1 MIHNLNIITR
11 CTRPNNL
18 VTVRDSVFSNLNENI
33 NVTWHVVFDTAP
45 LKDIDAEL
53 LSTLSNESTKLH
65 FVKAG
70 DGGLLYP
77 QTTELMR
84 GFENRNEWFY
94 FLDDDNILHEDFY
107 QHTSNFLG
115 EEGIEMHI
123 VSQWVNGRD
132 FTRLDI
138 REATPENTGFQ
149 KTDIAQII
157 FKRSLLDTF
166 EFGSSYAADG
176 HFIQAVYDSGS
187 NVINWHNI
195 VLSHYN
201 FLEKQASP
209 KVPKVLYIGEGQP
222 DLRSVQYLDYE
233 ADELNVKYLEDDSNI
248 AQILGEFEPD
258 SIITVGESWMAFPE
272 LGSMPLQYR
281 RKWVNIPEKEFE
293 LKNAGQMAY
302 SVAMSAMLDPTTL
315 NDESMI
321 SFYTPIYNTGMK
333 LWDTYRSV
341 ARQTYSNWEW
351 VLVNDSSDGG
361 KTLKIAEEIAKLDPR
376 VRVFD
381 FREKSGG
388 CIGEVKWR
396 ACTMA
401 RGYILAELDHDDLL
415 VESCAQDL
423 HNAAQA
429 HPDCGFF
436 FGDTAEVNENW
447 EPQRYGPGFALGY
460 GNYREE
466 EYNGMMLAV
475 ANQHNINPKTIRHIV
490 GVPNH
495 IRAWRRTTYF
505 EIGGHNRT
513 LTIADDY
520 ELVVRTFLKSK
531 ICKIPKLSYIQFL
544 YNNASGRNTH
554 DLSRADIQ
562 RRVRTIAAHYNEAIK
577 ARFEELGI
585 HDWAYEAN
593 PHYPILTESIYGE
606 GEGVANVTYN
616 EKKQE
621 EIKQKEYESTSI

>member
-1 MIHNLNIITR
+1 MIHDLNIITR

-107 QHTSNFLG
+107 QHASNFLG
-115 EEGIEMHI
+115 EEGVEMHI

-281 RKWVNIPEKEFE
+281 RKWVNIPKKEFE
-293 LKNAGQMAY
+293 LKKRKKIFK
-302 SVAMSAMLDPTTL
+302 VEI
-315 NDESMI
+315 ES
-321 SFYTPIYNTGMK
+321 
-333 LWDTYRSV
+333 R
-341 ARQTYSNWEW
+341 
-351 VLVNDSSDGG
+351 
-361 KTLKIAEEIAKLDPR
+361 KI
-376 VRVFD
+376 F
-381 FREKSGG
+381 
-388 CIGEVKWR
+388 
-396 ACTMA
+396 
-401 RGYILAELDHDDLL
+401 
-415 VESCAQDL
+415 
-423 HNAAQA
+423 
-429 HPDCGFF
+429 
-436 FGDTAEVNENW
+436 
-447 EPQRYGPGFALGY
+447 
-460 GNYREE
+460 
-466 EYNGMMLAV
+466 
-475 ANQHNINPKTIRHIV
+475 
-490 GVPNH
+490 
-495 IRAWRRTTYF
+495 
-505 EIGGHNRT
+505 
-513 LTIADDY
+513 
-520 ELVVRTFLKSK
+520 
-531 ICKIPKLSYIQFL
+531 
-544 YNNASGRNTH
+544 
-554 DLSRADIQ
+554 
-562 RRVRTIAAHYNEAIK
+562 
-577 ARFEELGI
+577 
-585 HDWAYEAN
+585 
-593 PHYPILTESIYGE
+593 
-606 GEGVANVTYN
+606 
-616 EKKQE
+616 
-621 EIKQKEYESTSI
+621 